1 MKLSELL
8 ESDLTKQIKE
18 MPKGEQIEVKVG
30 AAILRMEKIGDHL
43 LLRFIKSSEK
53 GAGSRAMTELCKAA
67 DELKLPIELDV
78 FPIPSHARKAKL
90 KPLSSDELR
99 AWYTKNG
106 FKSIKG
112 DLMRREPK
120 VS

>member
-8 ESDLTKQIKE
+8 ETDLVKTIKS
-18 MPKGEQIEVKVG
+18 MPKDEQLEVKVG
-30 AAILRMEKIGDHL
+30 AAMIRLEKIGDHL
-43 LLRFIKSSEK
+43 LLRFIKSTEK
-53 GAGSRAMTELCKAA
+53 GAGSRAMTELCQAA

-78 FPIPSHARKAKL
+78 FPIPSHAKKAKL

-99 AWYTKNG
+99 AWYTKHG
-106 FKSIKG
+106 FKNVRG

-120 VS
+120 IS

>member
-8 ESDLTKQIKE
+8 ESDLAKQIKE
-18 MPKGEQIEVKVG
+18 MPKGEQIEAKVG
-30 AAILRMEKIGDHL
+30 SALLRLEKIGDHL